1 MALASTTDRLV
12 SPHPLDPLTP
22 AEVEQ
27 AWAIL
32 REARGLGPRTRVVFI
47 MLREPDKKVVLAHR
61 GHVLP
66 VEAGQP
72 IQERG
77 LAHA

>member
-1 MALASTTDRLV
+1 MALATTTDRLV

-32 REARGLGPRTRVVFI
+32 RQAHGLGPRTRVVFI
-47 MLREPDKKVVLAHR
+47 MLHEPDK
-61 GHVLP
+61 
-66 VEAGQP
+66 
-72 IQERG
+72 
-77 LAHA
+77 